1 MKTFITALFVLFLAF
16 EVTGQSVPQ
25 QINYQGIAR
34 NASGAPLANTTIKIR
49 LSFISSAASVF
60 YTETKSVTTN
70 EFGMYNLMI
79 NDGTGLVTGSFS
91 GDNWAGGTSM
101 TTEIDPQNGNEF
113 IGMGTTLLSSVPY
126 ALEAARPKLSEL
138 KEVAISTPS
147 VGDQLRWNGTQWENV
162 KPVTIPAIT
171 THTLFGRI
179 ASNIPV
185 PVNQI
190 FVGPTLDIKVT
201 RSTQVFVVSIGAT
214 IGTSPGGASNAI
226 IYGVCYKRADLTIGP
241 FFAAGLYNHVANLS
255 VTAHLPIHTSYPL
268 SGLTPANYQIGLC
281 AGRYSSNAFTISN
294 SLDVNGFVLEY

>member
-1 MKTFITALFVLFLAF
+1 MKTFITALFALFLAF

-91 GDNWAGGTSM
+91 GDNWAGGASM

-171 THTLFGRI
+171 THRLFGRI
-179 ASNIPV
+179 ANTIPL

-201 RSTQVFVVSIGAT
+201 RSSQVFVVSIGAT
-214 IGTSPGGASNAI
+214 IGVSSGGASSGI
-226 IYGVCYKRADLTIGP
+226 LYGVCYKRADLTIGP
-241 FFAAGLYNHVANLS
+241 FYAAGVNNQYASLS
-255 VTAHLPIHTSYPL
+255 ATAHLPIHTSFPL

-281 AGRYSSNAFTISN
+281 VGRGTSNAFTISDN
-294 SLDVNGFVLEY
+294 QDVNGFVLEY